1 MGAKMT
7 AQKPFAN
14 MGEMFKHAPKVDKEA
29 MMKSHRKNLEVLSEA
44 HSKAVDVMKSISQ
57 LQNEYMKKAFADFS
71 SSMQEVMKSKGKEAV
86 EKHTTHVKEHITNAV
101 EHGKTISTTLAK
113 TQKEIFDLMHDRYKE
128 GVDELKNMHAKA
140 TTKH

>member
-14 MGEMFKHAPKVDKEA
+14 MGEMFKHMPKVDKEE
-29 MMKSHRKNLEVLSEA
+29 MMKSHRKNIEALSEA
-44 HSKAVDVMKSISQ
+44 HTKAVDVMKSISQ
-57 LQNEYMKKAFADFS
+57 LQNEYMKKAFEDFS
-71 SSMQEVMKSKGKEAV
+71 SSMKDAMKSKGKEAV
-86 EKHTTHVKEHITNAV
+86 EKHTTNVKAHLTNAV

-128 GVDELKNMHAKA
+128 GMDELKSLHNKA
-140 TTKH
+140 ATKH